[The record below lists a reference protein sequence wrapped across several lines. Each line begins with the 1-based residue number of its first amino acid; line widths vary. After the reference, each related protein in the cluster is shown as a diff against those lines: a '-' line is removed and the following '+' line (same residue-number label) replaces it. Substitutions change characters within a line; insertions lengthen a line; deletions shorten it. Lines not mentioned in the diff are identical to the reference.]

1 MNFQFSQQEND
12 FRQSVVEF
20 IENDISKDL
29 LWKEA
34 DSMSAAHW
42 PKVMDARKKLADAG
56 LATMHWPSQY
66 GGKDRT
72 QTFQLILR
80 EEMSQRGVPASISFD
95 DGFNLIG
102 PSIIK
107 YGSNQLK
114 ETHLSGIASG
124 NIFWCQGYTEP
135 GGGSDLA
142 ASRTTA
148 VLQGDEYIINGQKD
162 YIFGAAKADWI
173 HALARTSREEVGHKG
188 ISYFLI
194 DMRSPGITLRAL
206 DEIHGR
212 SSVLNEVFFDDLRV
226 PARNMLGDPEQGWQ
240 IAMDTLSRE
249 RSGIEVV
256 GKTRGLFLELVDYIK
271 RDYSSLNAGMD
282 VGEVKLKLGEM
293 SSEIEACRLT
303 AYKVAWLQDNGS
315 DSGYEASVS
324 RLLATEMWRNF
335 TYLALRILGLY
346 GNLEGGIESP
356 LGGKLNRGYIE
367 AIAESIYLG
376 TPEIHRNIIAKRG
389 LGLSD
394 EY

>member
-1 MNFQFSQQEND
+1 VHFQFSHEEDD
-12 FRQSVVEF
+12 FRQSVIAF
-20 IENDISKDL
+20 IENNVSKDL
-29 LWKEA
+29 LWQEA
-34 DSMSAAHW
+34 DSMTDANW
-42 PKVMDARKKLADAG
+42 TKVMDARQKLSNAG

-66 GGKDRT
+66 GGKDRN

-80 EEMSQRGVPASISFD
+80 EEMAQRGVPAAISFD

-107 YGSNQLK
+107 YGSDEIK
-114 ETHLSGIASG
+114 EAHLPGISSG

-135 GGGSDLA
+135 GGGSDIA
-142 ASRTTA
+142 SSRTTA
-148 VLQGDEYIINGQKD
+148 VLQGDEYVINGQKD
-162 YIFGAAKADWI
+162 YIFGAARADWI
-173 HALARTSREEVGHKG
+173 HALARTNRDEAGHKG

-226 PARNMLGDPEQGWQ
+226 PVGNMLGDSEQGWQ
-240 IAMDTLSRE
+240 IAMDTLNRE

-256 GKTRGLFLELVDYIK
+256 GKTRGLFLELVEYIK
-271 RDYSSLNAGMD
+271 RDSSNLNIDMD
-282 VGEVKLKLGEM
+282 IREIKLRLGEM
-293 SSEIEACRLT
+293 SSEIEACRLM

-315 DSGYEASVS
+315 DSEYESSVS
-324 RLLATEMWRNF
+324 RLLTTEMWRNF
-335 TYLALRILGLY
+335 TYLSLRILGLY
-346 GNLEGGIESP
+346 GNLDNGIDSP

-394 EY
+394 DS